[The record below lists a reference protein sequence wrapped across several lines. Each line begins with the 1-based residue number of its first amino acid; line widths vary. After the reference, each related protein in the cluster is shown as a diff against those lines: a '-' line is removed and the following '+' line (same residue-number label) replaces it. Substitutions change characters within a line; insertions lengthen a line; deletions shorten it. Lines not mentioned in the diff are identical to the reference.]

1 MIAVKGNQKTKE
13 KNQFPSGHPKLRRPT
28 WKEAGIRTG
37 VWTTGI

>member
-13 KNQFPSGHPKLRRPT
+13 KSQSLSGHPKLRRPT
-28 WKEAGIRTG
+28 CNEADVRTG